1 MVKVNHGW
9 ESNAIDEVESLAS
22 QAGSPTS
29 SNSTLH
35 GRRNLML
42 SPREALSSVQGQ
54 AGGPN
59 MLTQAPTVDF
69 DLYSTSGQPTR
80 TYESF
85 WRDHS
90 VVNNPSSKF
99 SSQQSAVSP
108 PPSRGL
114 APPAEIRPTI
124 SSRRSGTPKFSK
136 PPPISGQNSNSSL
149 RTSNPQTPNRGD
161 YREHPTTQTPTQKT
175 LQEQDAIETL
185 LFMSSP
191 GNSGNMS
198 HAFPPRSQISPQESP
213 LRTEFHPQSR
223 QLHGKKVGFDV
234 AATSERSTG
243 SSASSSGAYR
253 RSRIGVVGNTKE
265 REAAVDQLIQD
276 YDSSSDEEED
286 MSIKFTSPRSTL
298 AAGR

>member
-1 MVKVNHGW
+1 MVKVNNGW
-9 ESNAIDEVESLAS
+9 QSNSIDEVESLAS

-35 GRRNLML
+35 GRRNLII
-42 SPREALSSVQGQ
+42 SPREALASVQVPT
-54 AGGPN
+54 GGPN
-59 MLTQAPTVDF
+59 IITQAPTGDF
-69 DLYSTSGQPTR
+69 DLYTTSGQPSR

-90 VVNNPSSKF
+90 AINNPSSKF
-99 SSQQSAVSP
+99 SSQQSNVSP
-108 PPSRGL
+108 PPSRSL
-114 APPAEIRPTI
+114 APPADIRPTI
-124 SSRRSGTPKFSK
+124 SSRRSGTPKFSR
-136 PPPISGQNSNSSL
+136 PPAISGQNSNSSL
-149 RTSNPQTPNRGD
+149 HTSNPRTPNRGD
-161 YREHPTTQTPTQKT
+161 YREHPAIQTPSQKT

-191 GNSGNMS
+191 GNSGNMN

-213 LRTEFHPQSR
+213 LRTEFHPQVR
-223 QLHGKKVGFDV
+223 QIHGKKVGFDV

-253 RSRIGVVGNTKE
+253 RSRVGVVANSKE
-265 REAAVDQLIQD
+265 REAAVDQMIQD
-276 YDSSSDEEED
+276 YDSSSDEED
-286 MSIKFTSPRSTL
+286 MTMKFTSPRSTL